1 MKGLVFFVVGSIL
14 VAGCFATACASDTHV
29 GVFERISPEEAG
41 FSVEKLDTLVAF
53 CEEAGSAA
61 LLVLHNGKAVL
72 SWGEVEKEYP
82 IHSIRKSFLN
92 ALYGICVSQGMI
104 DTSATLLKLGIDDIP
119 PALTDSEKQAT
130 VFDLLR
136 SRSGVYHPAAAE
148 ARVMIDTRPERGSH
162 TPGTFFYYN
171 NWDFNALGTI
181 FEQQTGLEIFE
192 TFYEEIARPMGMKD
206 FTPDDGFYM
215 LEESK
220 SNHPAY
226 HFRMTAHDMAL
237 FGMLYMQG
245 GVWNGRQIVPED
257 WIALSTRM
265 HSVMDPRSGLGYGML
280 WYVLPESFG
289 LGRVFMH
296 SGAGIHMLAVFPDL
310 GMVAVHRV
318 DTDAP
323 EVRFTPDKII
333 RVFDLIVG
341 ARTGVE

>member
-1 MKGLVFFVVGSIL
+1 MNRFTICIIGLILFAVCLATSSWGSD
-14 VAGCFATACASDTHV
+14 ARV

-41 FSVEKLDTLVAF
+41 FSVEKLDTLVGF

-61 LLVLHNGKAVL
+61 LLILQNGKVVL

-92 ALYGICVSQGMI
+92 ALYGICVSQGFV
-104 DTSATLLKLGIDDIP
+104 DTSATLEELGIDDIP
-119 PALTDSEKQAT
+119 PSLTDSEKQAT

-148 ARVMIDTRPERGSH
+148 AQVMIDTRPERGSH
-162 TPGTFFYYN
+162 APGTFFYYN

-181 FEQQTGLEIFE
+181 FEQETGLKIYEV
-192 TFYEEIARPMGMKD
+192 FYEEVAKPIGMKD

-215 LEESK
+215 LEEEKSK
-220 SNHPAY
+220 HSAY

-245 GVWNGRQIVPED
+245 GVWNEKQIVPED
-257 WIALSTRM
+257 WIELSTRM
-265 HSVMDPRSGLGYGML
+265 HSVLNPQVGIGYGML

-289 LGRVFMH
+289 LGRAFMH
-296 SGAGIHMLAVFPDL
+296 TGAGVHMLAVFPDL
-310 GMVAVHRV
+310 GMVAIHRV
-318 DTDAP
+318 DTESS
-323 EVRFTPDKII
+323 EVRFTYDKMI
-333 RVFDLIVG
+333 RVFDLIVE
-341 ARTGVE
+341 ARTN